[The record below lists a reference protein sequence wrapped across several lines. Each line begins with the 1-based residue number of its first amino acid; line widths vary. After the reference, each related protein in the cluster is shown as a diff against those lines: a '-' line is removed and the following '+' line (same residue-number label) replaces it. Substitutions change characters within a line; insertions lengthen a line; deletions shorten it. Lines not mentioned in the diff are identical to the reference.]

1 MNTHNHLLRNGQAYL
16 FLSLPRHSVLY
27 NNHLSHCLSQ
37 ILLLPLLNV
46 TFFNSSQIL
55 HYFQIINFVQNCWA
69 FMNPEFIFSTAAI
82 IWNTFYPSDYV
93 SFYGQ
98 RTSHLFSLLHF
109 IYMKCHVN
117 MDNFQDASM
126 TVSYFKHFAL
136 INNSCLL
143 FSLLSTLD
151 MSSSFYNLT

>member
-27 NNHLSHCLSQ
+27 NNNLSYCLSQ

-55 HYFQIINFVQNCWA
+55 HYFQIINFFQNCWA

-82 IWNTFYPSDYV
+82 IWNTFYPSHIYEFLWTKDFSPIFITSLYLHEV
-93 SFYGQ
+93 SCKYGQ
-98 RTSHLFSLLHF
+98 LPRCFNDSFLFQTLCF
-109 IYMKCHVN
+109 DKQ
-117 MDNFQDASM
+117 F
-126 TVSYFKHFAL
+126 
-136 INNSCLL
+136 
-143 FSLLSTLD
+143 LSTL
-151 MSSSFYNLT
+151 FIIIHIRYELFFL